1 MPCLQYGFVGI
12 ADLSLGPPLKQIE
25 IAHYVE
31 AFTDLNNNHL
41 RTLFIAALWYM
52 WPYVA
57 YRIP

>member
-12 ADLSLGPPLKQIE
+12 ADLSLGPPPKQIE
-25 IAHYVE
+25 RAHYVKV
-31 AFTDLNNNHL
+31 FTYLNNNDL
-41 RTLFIAALWYM
+41 RTLSIAALWYT